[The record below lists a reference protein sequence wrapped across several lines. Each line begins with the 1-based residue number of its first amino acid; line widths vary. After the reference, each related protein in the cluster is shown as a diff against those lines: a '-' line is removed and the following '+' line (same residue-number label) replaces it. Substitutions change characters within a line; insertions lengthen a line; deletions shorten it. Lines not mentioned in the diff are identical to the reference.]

1 MEIILVRH
9 GETDWNLEG
18 RLMGQKD
25 VPLNDKGR
33 EQAELLKIKLANI
46 EFDCCYSSPLSR
58 AKETAR
64 IICKNRCNIIYDDNL
79 KERSGGELEGTI
91 ISHWNDY
98 NNNSTVEADEEILNR
113 AKHFLEML
121 KNTSY
126 QKVLIVSHN
135 GLLKNLRHCI
145 LEKPGKLNYDDNNLP
160 NGDYE
165 IYEIYKI

>member
-1 MEIILVRH
+1 MKIILVRH

-18 RLMGQKD
+18 RLIGQKD

-33 EQAELLKIKLANI
+33 EQAELLRIKLANI

-64 IICKNRCNIIYDDNL
+64 IICKNKCNIIYDNNL

-91 ISHWNDY
+91 INHWNNY
-98 NNNSTVEADEEILNR
+98 NNNSTIEADGEILNR

-121 KNTSY
+121 KNTNY

-135 GLLKNLRHCI
+135 GLLKNLRHYI
-145 LEKPGKLNYDDNNLP
+145 LEKPGKPNYDSKNLP
-160 NGDYE
+160 NCD
-165 IYEIYKI
+165 YEIYKI

>member
-1 MEIILVRH
+1 MKIILVRH
-9 GETDWNLEG
+9 GETNWNLEG

-25 VPLNDKGR
+25 IPLNDKGR

-46 EFDCCYSSPLSR
+46 EFDCCYSSPLNR

-64 IICKNRCNIIYDDNL
+64 IICKNKCNIIYDDNL

-91 ISHWNDY
+91 INHLNGY
-98 NNNSTVEADEEILNR
+98 NNNSTIEADEEILNR

-135 GLLKNLRHCI
+135 GLLKNLRHYI
-145 LEKPGKLNYDDNNLP
+145 LEKPGKPNYDSENLP
-160 NGDYE
+160 NCD
-165 IYEIYKI
+165 YEIYKI